1 MPVATAI
8 LFGIRDDASGPG
20 GFPAARL
27 PSPFCERMSMHRQ
40 RMVYVVS
47 CGIAA
52 AALVGGGG
60 LVVAYGFSP
69 PPWLLT
75 AELAILSAVA
85 LVGGFT
91 ACLPALV
98 PWLRL
103 RPVRGAMLICLGVAA
118 VYLPP
123 QFIASAVFL
132 GLGVKLVWAE
142 ACDLAAVEKL
152 PVSPGTAIRRAGDTG
167 EIAKPGRQ
175 RLGAASPGVW
185 KAVVLRRK

>member
-1 MPVATAI
+1 MP
-8 LFGIRDDASGPG
+8 
-20 GFPAARL
+20 
-27 PSPFCERMSMHRQ
+27 RQ
-40 RMVYVVS
+40 KTVYAVS

-75 AELAILSAVA
+75 AELAILSVIA

-91 ACLPALV
+91 ACLPAVL

-123 QFIASAVFL
+123 QFIASAVLL
-132 GLGVKLVWAE
+132 GMGVKLVWAE
-142 ACDLAAVEKL
+142 ACELAAVEKN
-152 PVSPGTAIRRAGDTG
+152 PVPPGTEIRRAGGNAEITG
-167 EIAKPGRQ
+167 V
-175 RLGAASPGVW
+175 ASPQPLVSPNGRSAIV
-185 KAVVLRRK
+185 RRGNRP